1 MKTSDHKPVSGM
13 YHVDRVKVFA
23 RDKMKDVW
31 LSVARELDKMEN
43 DTMPGMATWII
54 WDMGRRCIYGWC
66 FDSFTICTVWSLS
79 LVIGSALVCVF

>member
-43 DTMPGMATWII
+43 DTMPGMATWIGY
-54 WDMGRRCIYGWC
+54 MGWEWGVYMGGVLIVSPYVL
-66 FDSFTICTVWSLS
+66 F
-79 LVIGSALVCVF
+79 